1 MDKNE
6 QLEIHQLPY
15 WTSGSMQLTQNGKTI
30 HLEDA
35 GIARIV
41 AARYSLQ
48 DFTIEDLVEAL
59 QNLQGNNRGC
69 RDTATRQR
77 VNHLQKKT
85 RE

>member
-6 QLEIHQLPY
+6 QLEIHRLLEIQQLPY
-15 WTSGSMQLTQNGKTI
+15 WISRFPSGSMQLTQNGKTI

-59 QNLQGNNRGC
+59 QNYTDVGR
-69 RDTATRQR
+69 R
-77 VNHLQKKT
+77 
-85 RE
+85 